1 MIRRPPRSTLFP
13 YTTLFRS
20 QPLRGQPRRGRA
32 GGPHGSPPRSPGTH
46 AGVCVSPP
54 CRPFFL
60 TRASLYY
67 ARLSKL
73 TAAIRMMQQAP
84 RGTAAS
90 QRHPEGVE
98 GEVVRDAL
106 AHRPA
111 DGEARAEI
119 EDHRQV
125 EPALARRDVRDVG
138 DPRLIRLCPV
148 NGHPIFPRWG
158 HRKFPTPG

>member
-67 ARLSKL
+67 ARLSKRAFQL
-73 TAAIRMMQQAP
+73 VEPTVRERLQRP
-84 RGTAAS
+84 R
-90 QRHPEGVE
+90 HW
-98 GEVVRDAL
+98 
-106 AHRPA
+106 
-111 DGEARAEI
+111 EI
-119 EDHRQV
+119 EMKKNLFIT
-125 EPALARRDVRDVG
+125 A
-138 DPRLIRLCPV
+138 I
-148 NGHPIFPRWG
+148 
-158 HRKFPTPG
+158 

>member
-67 ARLSKL
+67 ARLSRSPYEEGAV
-73 TAAIRMMQQAP
+73 TEYRPVAEP
-84 RGTAAS
+84 R
-90 QRHPEGVE
+90 V
-98 GEVVRDAL
+98 DL
-106 AHRPA
+106 
-111 DGEARAEI
+111 
-119 EDHRQV
+119 
-125 EPALARRDVRDVG
+125 DVG
-138 DPRLIRLCPV
+138 AAFAWYENEQIGLGLDFV
-148 NGHPIFPRWG
+148 NELRVA
-158 HRKFPTPG
+158 